1 MKKQQRIHNNTNDG
15 VRAKST
21 LSTYN
26 LLCDDADFY
35 IPEIKQKG
43 RC

>member
-15 VRAKST
+15 VRAKFV
-21 LSTYN
+21 
-26 LLCDDADFY
+26 CDDADFY